1 MLRDALRHNSHLA
14 ELSAGGLPLPPA
26 AAAILGEI
34 VAASTSLT
42 ALCAGDA
49 ATGDES
55 ITAFAPGL
63 ARSRALQK
71 LDLGN
76 RAFGPPGA
84 AALARALTSGG
95 LANGG
100 APPAALPAAAGFP
113 SLHTLILAG
122 EVPDIFLTLLSLQRI
137 RLQNCLAVSPHQRCP
152 QVLRHLGLR
161 VGYQHVQNSV
171 LAHRL
176 LLPYTY
182 LLSTSG
188 LRRQKTEAWGMP
200 ARRRWRRRRW
210 CCRR

>member
-34 VAASTSLT
+34 VAASPSLT

-55 ITAFAPGL
+55 IAAFALGL
-63 ARSRALQK
+63 ARSRALQR

-76 RAFGPPGA
+76 RATGPPGA

-122 EVPDIFLTLLSLQRI
+122 EVPDIPLSLVQPA
-137 RLQNCLAVSPHQRCP
+137 CLEIASH
-152 QVLRHLGLR
+152 
-161 VGYQHVQNSV
+161 
-171 LAHRL
+171 
-176 LLPYTY
+176 
-182 LLSTSG
+182 STPIG
-188 LRRQKTEAWGMP
+188 GVRKCCDVFHDRQAT
-200 ARRRWRRRRW
+200 RT
-210 CCRR
+210 CTTVC